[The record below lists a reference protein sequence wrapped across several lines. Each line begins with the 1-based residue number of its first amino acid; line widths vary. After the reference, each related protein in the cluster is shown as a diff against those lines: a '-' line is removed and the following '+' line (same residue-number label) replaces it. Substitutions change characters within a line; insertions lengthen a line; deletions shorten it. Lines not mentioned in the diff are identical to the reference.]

1 MIRNFFNPTRV
12 DHPKP
17 LKDGSNPTR
26 VGLPK
31 PLKEGPKEASGFFPV
46 IVLSL
51 FCLLLY
57 SNTLSSPFIFD
68 GVNLIEDNISIRNPN
83 DLGAI
88 FKFWPSRFITFLS
101 FSLNYHIHQLDVFGY
116 HIVNLAIHLGAT
128 ILVWWFIQLLFL
140 TPRLKDTEIAK
151 EARLIAFLASL
162 IFTSHPVQT
171 QAVTYIYQRSTI
183 LASLFY
189 LLSLCLYLRVR
200 LTHRN
205 TLVSAVLY
213 IASIISALLGMFTKE
228 IVFTLPFLILLLE
241 LYFLRKNGKS
251 SLKYAI
257 PFLLLLAVI
266 PLTLI
271 FTKTVYF
278 KAQGILA
285 DKNIMPHLSSKYY
298 LLTQFRVII
307 TYIRLLFLPINQ
319 TIDYDYPISRSLFEI
334 PTLISLVSLL
344 VILITA
350 FRLYSRYPLLSF
362 SILWFFLTLVPES
375 SIITLND
382 VINEHR
388 LYLPTAGF
396 SLFLA
401 GSLYHLFKGRPKLLL
416 CLIVI
421 FLTFYSTLAYFR
433 NIVWKDDLTLWSDTV
448 DKSPNKARGYYARGV
463 SYSKRGEYDKAISD
477 FTAALN
483 IEHNYP
489 DAYFNRA
496 NAYSKMGQ
504 YDKAISDYTRVL
516 NITPNDKE
524 AYNNRAIA
532 YASIGKYIQAIE
544 DFNRALIIVSDNPD
558 VYINR
563 ANAYA
568 KIKEYNKA
576 ILDLTTA
583 LRFEPKY
590 ARAYYEMGLIFFM
603 KKDFEKSREYVRK
616 AQELGYKVDSEF
628 TKSLFR
634 VDRNK

>member
-1 MIRNFFNPTRV
+1 MRRFSFNLSFRPFLIRYRKVYPCRIN
-12 DHPKP
+12 
-17 LKDGSNPTR
+17 
-26 VGLPK
+26 LPII
-31 PLKEGPKEASGFFPV
+31 FV
-46 IVLSL
+46 I
-51 FCLLLY
+51 CLLGLLIY

-448 DKSPNKARGYYARGV
+448 DKSPNKARGYYNRGTV
-463 SYSKRGEYDKAISD
+463 YSKKGQYERAISDLTRAINIDPDFAHPYNNRGTAYANKGEYENAISDFSEALTIDPNYAEAYYNLANACSSIGQYERAITNYCQAIRINPKYIEAYNNRGNAYLAIGEYDKAISD
-477 FTAALN
+477 FTAALEIN
-483 IEHNYP
+483 PKIVDIYYNRMV
-489 DAYFNRA
+489 AYI
-496 NAYSKMGQ
+496 K
-504 YDKAISDYTRVL
+504 K
-516 NITPNDKE
+516 
-524 AYNNRAIA
+524 
-532 YASIGKYIQAIE
+532 
-544 DFNRALIIVSDNPD
+544 
-558 VYINR
+558 
-563 ANAYA
+563 
-568 KIKEYNKA
+568 KEY
-576 ILDLTTA
+576 
-583 LRFEPKY
+583 ES
-590 ARAYYEMGLIFFM
+590 AYEDIQKM
-603 KKDFEKSREYVRK
+603 
-616 AQELGYKVDSEF
+616 QELGYRFDPKFLQFFNNPEYL
-628 TKSLFR
+628 KQ
-634 VDRNK
+634 